1 MRAYVS
7 AKFSGL
13 DNQETIE
20 ELCSAVERAGFSV
33 TCTIRDFD
41 DYGQEERDTSELT
54 TFIFDSIEHA
64 DVVFLDMTD
73 KGVGLGIE
81 AGYASAFSKPIV
93 ALLADDAELSPTLQP
108 LVKHIIHYEGF
119 HDLTEQLASART
131 QLAEEVPHD

>member
-1 MRAYVS
+1 MKAYVS
-7 AKFSGL
+7 AKFAGT
-13 DNQETIE
+13 DNQETVE

-41 DYGQEERDTSELT
+41 DYGQEERDPSELT

-81 AGYASAFSKPIV
+81 AGYASAFGKPII
-93 ALLADDAELSPTLQP
+93 ALLADDGELSPTLAP
-108 LVKHIIHYEGF
+108 LVKQTISYAGF
-119 HDLTEQLASART
+119 RDLAEQLTNARS
-131 QLAEEVPHD
+131 QLSQEVDNE